1 MAARA
6 DAEDEISHEAG
17 DEPGGKTPSGSVG
30 LWLSPECQV
39 YLNAMVNRPN
49 RVVKSATR
57 DACNALDYRG
67 KMAFLS
73 VNLTLLV

>member
-17 DEPGGKTPSGSVG
+17 DESGGKKPSDSGG

-39 YLNAMVNRPN
+39 YLDTMANRPN
-49 RVVKSATR
+49 MVEKSVMRVIRWITE
-57 DACNALDYRG
+57 G
-67 KMAFLS
+67 KWHFSL
-73 VNLTLLV
+73 